1 MKESWAGINSLIRQ
15 NSRNSKAIL
24 ELKQLNGQTTRDP
37 SQLPNVINDYFST
50 VGSSLASVMRTSNRH
65 FSDYLPPRDYLDS
78 FFFNPVIE
86 SEVESEI
93 LMLPLNKTSALYSFP
108 SKLLKLARHFISR
121 PIAN

>member
-1 MKESWAGINSLIRQ
+1 MKETWAGINSLMRQ

-24 ELKQLNGQTTRDP
+24 ELKQLNGQITQDP

-65 FSDYLPPRDYLDS
+65 FSDYLPPRDCSDS

-93 LMLPLNKTSALYSFP
+93 LVLPLDKTSALYSFP

-121 PIAN
+121 PI